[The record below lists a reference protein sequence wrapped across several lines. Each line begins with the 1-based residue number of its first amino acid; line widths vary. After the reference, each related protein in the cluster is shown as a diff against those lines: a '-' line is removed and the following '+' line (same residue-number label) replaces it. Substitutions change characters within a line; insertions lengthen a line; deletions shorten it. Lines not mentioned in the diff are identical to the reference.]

1 MEEVGGRDS
10 DGVCGPDFETWVV
23 LFDVEHDG
31 GEIPEMV
38 SRHCSCNVLCQALM
52 VLEESK
58 WLVGRDTQAER
69 AVVDAQSCLYCAVVW
84 VIVALDWEL
93 GERAE
98 GSC

>member
-1 MEEVGGRDS
+1 MEEIGGRDA
-10 DGVCGPDFETWVV
+10 DGAGGPEFETWVI
-23 LFDVEHDG
+23 LFDVEHEG
-31 GEIPEMV
+31 GKNPEMV
-38 SRHCSCNVLCQALM
+38 SRHCGCNVRCQASM

-69 AVVDAQSCLYCAVVW
+69 AVVDAQSCLCCAVVL

-98 GSC
+98 GPC

>member
-1 MEEVGGRDS
+1 MEGIGSRDS
-10 DGVCGPDFETWVV
+10 DGVCGPDFKTWVV
-23 LFDVEHDG
+23 LFGVERDG
-31 GEIPEMV
+31 GEIPKMV
-38 SRHCSCNVLCQALM
+38 SRQCGCNVLRQASM

-69 AVVDAQSCLYCAVVW
+69 AVVDAQSCLCHAVVW

-98 GSC
+98 GPC